1 MVNPLLFHYQ
11 SLLVHRYF
19 TLNLIYLWLM
29 LLKDFENTMDDNKV
43 IKVDRLE
50 YESERT
56 IDGEKTGAQGHF
68 ISSALQT
75 AEYDADES
83 YVNEQQ
89 FRDWRFD

>member
-19 TLNLIYLWLM
+19 IMNLIYLWLM
-29 LLKDFENTMDDNKV
+29 LLKDYENTMDDNKV

-56 IDGEKTGAQGHF
+56 IDREETDAQGYF

-83 YVNEQQ
+83 YMNEQQ